1 MKKVIKKLD
10 EFALERVSGGKV
22 WWNHL
27 GLFTCAGSAPVI
39 LGCSVAGLVCQC
51 KGKKRRIQ
59 GDAVCAEKLEKA
71 GRVLTDVAIGAG
83 AVGTL
88 GLIGA
93 FTLPRK
99 PIFLNKD

>member
-10 EFALERVSGGKV
+10 ELTLEHVSGGRLS
-22 WWNHL
+22 WRQL
-27 GLFTCAGSAPVI
+27 SLSTCVGSAPVI

-99 PIFLNKD
+99 TIFSE